1 MHLPDPVFPP
11 LLTGHDVK
19 GATRPFDQACGDAAA
34 GKLGAGDVVWSRNTS
49 RLEMAIILEPEVP
62 LSRAVE
68 MMPLAMVAVGDC
80 LGALTPPQVGVMFRW
95 PDTIVM
101 NGGAA
106 GIVRGAWGGSPDP
119 TDIPDWIVICAEL
132 RHLRGPNDPEPG
144 DTPDVTW
151 ISEEGGGELTR
162 TDLIESS
169 SRHFLSWLNTWQ
181 NDGFRSLHENWMFR
195 AEGRDEQITV
205 SFGEDEL
212 TGLFSGLD
220 ESGNLLIKG
229 EDGAMRSVTLVSRFE
244 HCGSSI
250 PA

>member
-19 GATRPFDQACGDAAA
+19 GATRPFDEACSDAAA

-49 RLEMAIILEPEVP
+49 RLDMAIILEPEVP

-68 MMPLAMVAVGDC
+68 MMPLAMVAIGDC

-95 PDTIVM
+95 PDTIAM
-101 NGGAA
+101 NGGTA
-106 GIVRGAWGGSPDP
+106 GKVRGAWGGSPDP
-119 TDIPDWIVICAEL
+119 SDVPDWLVVCAEL
-132 RHLRGPNDPEPG
+132 RHMREPNELEPG

-151 ISEEGGGELTR
+151 ISEEGGDELTR

-169 SRHFLSWLNTWQ
+169 SRHFMSWLNTWQ
-181 NDGFRSLHENWMFR
+181 DEGFRSVHENWMFR

-205 SFGEDEL
+205 SSGEDEL

-220 ESGNLLIKG
+220 ESGNLLLKG
-229 EDGAMRSVTLVSRFE
+229 EDGAMQSISLVARFE
-244 HCGSSI
+244 HHGSAQ